1 MSAPAASRYNVKSKQ
16 QEPAQRAGSFPY
28 GFFPSHRVGADARDL
43 RVAQR
48 ADRVEVHAGSVERFK
63 RVMPALGALEG
74 CDRFLLQRTA
84 DTGNF
89 FPAIAQGL
97 PKDADFEIR
106 TKNLDDMNEE

>member
-28 GFFPSHRVGADARDL
+28 GFFLSHRVGADARDL

-48 ADRVEVHAGSVERFK
+48 ADRVEVHAGAVERFK

-74 CDRFLLQRTA
+74 RDRFLLQRAADTA
-84 DTGNF
+84 DELSLHGRR
-89 FPAIAQGL
+89 L
-97 PKDADFEIR
+97 PKQQQP
-106 TKNLDDMNEE
+106 LS